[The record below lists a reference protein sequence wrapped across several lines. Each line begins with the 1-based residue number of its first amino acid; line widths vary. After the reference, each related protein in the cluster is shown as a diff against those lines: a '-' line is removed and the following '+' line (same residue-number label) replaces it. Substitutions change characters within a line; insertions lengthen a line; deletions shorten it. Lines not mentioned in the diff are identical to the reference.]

1 MPSVMWTRT
10 DGRGMDRATL
20 QSSPGGHRI
29 GGTAILSIDGTPY
42 EIRYSVLTDE
52 LWRTTTVG
60 AHAQMPDGDRRL
72 ALSADGTGSWFVGD
86 DPILDLFGAID
97 VDLGWTPV
105 TNTVAIRR
113 LGLSVG
119 EEQEITVARID
130 FPSHEIERVTQRYRR
145 LDEAHYRYSSRDL
158 AVEFEVDEHGL
169 IIDYPDGWKRIATS
183 V

>member
-1 MPSVMWTRT
+1 MPSVMWTRG
-10 DGRGMDRATL
+10 DGHGMERATL
-20 QSSPGGHRI
+20 QSGPSGHRI
-29 GGTAILSIDGTPY
+29 GGTAILSIDATPY

-52 LWRTTTVG
+52 QWRTTTVG

-119 EEQEITVARID
+119 EESEVTVARID

-145 LDEAHYRYSSRDL
+145 LDDTRYRYSSRDFV
-158 AVEFEVDEHGL
+158 VEFQVDEHGL
-169 IIDYPDGWKRIATS
+169 IVDYPDGWTRVATS
-183 V
+183 G